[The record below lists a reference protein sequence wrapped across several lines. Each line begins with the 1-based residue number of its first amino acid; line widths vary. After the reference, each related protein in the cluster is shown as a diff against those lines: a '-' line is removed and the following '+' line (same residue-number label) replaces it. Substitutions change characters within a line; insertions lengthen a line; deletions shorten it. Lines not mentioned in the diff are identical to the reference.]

1 VYGRVVKNGCSR
13 SVEYLPPRSRPDWT
27 IHYPPT
33 TTSRR
38 SPSRRPRVV
47 EGAMSDEQDEAN
59 VLRGVA
65 HRMSQGIETK
75 THKHMLRAFRN
86 TFLGM
91 DAVEWLITDPKIGV
105 NDLDGAIQVGHC
117 LIEHGYIAR
126 VSREL
131 KAQQMRQFAFPEKTK
146 SEFRGGHSLY
156 RFDMLRIS
164 PFQLHVTVR
173 RARGLRSMD
182 LNGKN
187 DPYVIL
193 RLGTQS
199 KETRVR
205 MKTNDPVWD
214 ERFVFGVHS
223 VEAQQL
229 HVSVCDYDTFKR
241 DDHVGSCKIGLSH
254 LPLCH
259 SSEETEAAAATFG
272 EEGGGYHHH
281 HDSAGTLLGDED
293 DSGHGSSCFGG
304 GGGGGTE
311 GGERAPFSTLGGR
324 HETRSEVG

>member
-1 VYGRVVKNGCSR
+1 
-13 SVEYLPPRSRPDWT
+13 
-27 IHYPPT
+27 
-33 TTSRR
+33 
-38 SPSRRPRVV
+38 
-47 EGAMSDEQDEAN
+47 MSDEQDEAN

-65 HRMSQGIETK
+65 HRMSQGIEIK
-75 THKHMLRAFRN
+75 THKHILRAFRN

-91 DAVEWLITDPKIGV
+91 DAVEWLITDPKNGV
-105 NDLDGAIQVGHC
+105 SDLDGAIQVGQR

-131 KAQQMRQFAFPEKTK
+131 KAQQVRTFALPDKRKT
-146 SEFRGGHSLY
+146 EFRGGHSLY
-156 RFDMLRIS
+156 RFDMLRIG

-173 RARGLRSMD
+173 RARGLKSMD

-187 DPYVIL
+187 DPYVKL
-193 RLGTQS
+193 RLGTQT

-229 HVSVCDYDTFKR
+229 HVSVIDYDTFKR

-254 LPLCH
+254 MPCH
-259 SSEETEAAAATFG
+259 SSEAAAFG
-272 EEGGGYHHH
+272 EGYHHE
-281 HDSAGTLLGDED
+281 STGTLLGEED
-293 DSGHGSSCFGG
+293 SSDHGSSSFGF
-304 GGGGGTE
+304 GGGTE
-311 GGERAPFSTLGGR
+311 VDGGGGEKAPFPMNYK
-324 HETRSEVG
+324 TRSEMGGQKQAVELSEKGDPPGNGSSSSRGGPEGKGLTFYRLLTNNAKRPQKGDASVTSQ